1 MRSLGG
7 RAVRDRIE
15 DLSIHARRGEL
26 GESGLRQ
33 LALALE
39 SSREARLF
47 HEAGCEFDG
56 SDSVLAG
63 DDAIARRVISRVM
76 KLRDGNRRRRRR
88 SYRFGLA
95 MVAWTA
101 AAAAAAPLLVGSAV
115 IIPRTLES
123 GEESATVQRSSKGRP
138 KPLVAESTP
147 IPPLSQPDA
156 VKEPVSTIT
165 SPPSEPLAERPQ
177 VRPSGQPAGL
187 SAREFDMS
195 PQMFAE
201 ANRLRRTGRLSDSIR
216 QYAALQKQYPN
227 SAEAHVANIAL
238 GMLRLQSG
246 WADAALGHFRRYL
259 ESSPSGDLAPEALWG
274 EAQALTA
281 LGRPGVARRSYATL
295 LRRYPESAYA
305 SAARAKLQVE
315 P

>member
-1 MRSLGG
+1 M
-7 RAVRDRIE
+7 RDRIE

-33 LALALE
+33 LALSLE

-47 HEAGCEFDG
+47 HEAGCEFDE

-63 DDAIARRVISRVM
+63 DDAIAKRVINRVM
-76 KLRDGNRRRRRR
+76 TSRNRNSRRRLR

-101 AAAAAAPLLVGSAV
+101 AAAAAAPLFVASAV
-115 IIPRTLES
+115 IRPNTLAN
-123 GEESATVQRSSKGRP
+123 GENATVLHTSKGHQPR
-138 KPLVAESTP
+138 PLVAIARPEP
-147 IPPLSQPDA
+147 QLSQPDMEH
-156 VKEPVSTIT
+156 EPLSANTAM
-165 SPPSEPLAERPQ
+165 PSEPRVDHPRARSDAQL
-177 VRPSGQPAGL
+177 VGL
-187 SAREFDMS
+187 SPRELNTS
-195 PQMFAE
+195 LQLFAE
-201 ANRLRRTGRLSDSIR
+201 ANRMRRTGRLSDAMR
-216 QYAALQKQYPN
+216 QYAALQKEYPS
-227 SAEAHVANIAL
+227 SAETHVADIAL

-246 WADAALGHFRRYL
+246 WADAALSHFRRYL
-259 ESSPSGDLAPEALWG
+259 EISPAGDLAPEALWG

-281 LGRPGVARRSYATL
+281 LRRPGVARRSYSTL

>member
-1 MRSLGG
+1 M
-7 RAVRDRIE
+7 RDRIE

-47 HEAGCEFDG
+47 HDAGCEFDK

-63 DDAIARRVISRVM
+63 DDAIARRVIGRVM
-76 KLRDGNRRRRRR
+76 KVRDGKSRRRLR

-101 AAAAAAPLLVGSAV
+101 AAAAAAPLLVGSEV
-115 IIPRTLES
+115 IRPGTNENKEIVQPRGYQTGS
-123 GEESATVQRSSKGRP
+123 RFVATRPVQQ
-138 KPLVAESTP
+138 
-147 IPPLSQPDA
+147 LSQPETA
-156 VKEPVSTIT
+156 QAPVSA
-165 SPPSEPLAERPQ
+165 SRGSSAEPRVERPRTRTAAQ
-177 VRPSGQPAGL
+177 VTNSPS
-187 SAREFDMS
+187 RELNTS
-195 PQMFAE
+195 SQVFAE
-201 ANRLRRTGRLSDSIR
+201 ANRLRRIGRPSDAIK
-216 QYAALQKQYPN
+216 QYAALQKQFPD
-227 SAEAHVANIAL
+227 SAEARAANLAL
-238 GMLRLQSG
+238 GVLRLQGG
-246 WADAALGHFRRYL
+246 WAEAALGHFSRYL
-259 ESSPSGDLAPEALWG
+259 DGNSSGDLVPEALWG
-274 EAQALTA
+274 QAQALAA
-281 LGRPGVARRSYATL
+281 LGRTGAARRNYATL

>member
-1 MRSLGG
+1 M
-7 RAVRDRIE
+7 RDRIE

-26 GESGLRQ
+26 GEFGLRQ

-47 HEAGCEFDG
+47 HEAGCEFDE

-63 DDAIARRVISRVM
+63 DDAIARRVVNRVM

-95 MVAWTA
+95 IVSWTA
-101 AAAAAAPLLVGSAV
+101 AAAAAAPLLVGSAA
-115 IIPRTLES
+115 IRPNIFES
-123 GEESATVQRSSKGRP
+123 RDNATVQLSPKGRQP
-138 KPLVAESTP
+138 KPLATVVRSEPQLSQTDMGHETVSANTTL
-147 IPPLSQPDA
+147 INAPLS
-156 VKEPVSTIT
+156 
-165 SPPSEPLAERPQ
+165 ERPRAQ
-177 VRPSGQPAGL
+177 SNAQPVGL
-187 SAREFDMS
+187 SPRDLNTS
-195 PQMFAE
+195 PQMFTE
-201 ANRLRRTGRLSDSIR
+201 ANRLRRTGRLSDAIR
-216 QYAALQKQYPN
+216 QYATLQKQYPN
-227 SAEAHVANIAL
+227 SAEAHVADIAL
-238 GMLRLQSG
+238 GMLRFQSG

-274 EAQALTA
+274 EAQALAA